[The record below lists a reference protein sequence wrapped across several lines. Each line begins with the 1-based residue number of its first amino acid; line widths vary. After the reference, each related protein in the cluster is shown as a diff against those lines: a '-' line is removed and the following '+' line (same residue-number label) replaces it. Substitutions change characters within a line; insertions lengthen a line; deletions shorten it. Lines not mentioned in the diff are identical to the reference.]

1 MRPPWLTRLSR
12 SPDCGGGIRVART
25 RVRAE
30 FDATEWAV
38 WQFVVVF
45 TRLFSASDAHHS
57 SMLKPKPTGPQR
69 SQYIMFDHVKTVL
82 GEALQIEDR
91 ASEMTGGTPLL
102 GNLPELD
109 SMAVVTV
116 LTALEDNF
124 GFIIDDDDLVS
135 DAFLTLDSLVSFVE
149 DKTRQCA

>member
-1 MRPPWLTRLSR
+1 
-12 SPDCGGGIRVART
+12 
-25 RVRAE
+25 
-30 FDATEWAV
+30 
-38 WQFVVVF
+38 
-45 TRLFSASDAHHS
+45 
-57 SMLKPKPTGPQR
+57 
-69 SQYIMFDHVKTVL
+69 MFDHVKTVL

-91 ASEMTGGTPLL
+91 TSEMTRGTLLL

-135 DAFLTLDSLVSFVE
+135 DAFLTLGSLVSFVE
-149 DKTRQCA
+149 DKARQCA

>member
-1 MRPPWLTRLSR
+1 
-12 SPDCGGGIRVART
+12 
-25 RVRAE
+25 
-30 FDATEWAV
+30 
-38 WQFVVVF
+38 
-45 TRLFSASDAHHS
+45 
-57 SMLKPKPTGPQR
+57 
-69 SQYIMFDHVKTVL
+69 MFDHVKTVL

-91 ASEMTGGTPLL
+91 TPEMTRGTLLL

-135 DAFLTLDSLVSFVE
+135 DAFLTLGSLVSFVE
-149 DKTRQCA
+149 DKARRCA

>member
-1 MRPPWLTRLSR
+1 
-12 SPDCGGGIRVART
+12 
-25 RVRAE
+25 
-30 FDATEWAV
+30 
-38 WQFVVVF
+38 
-45 TRLFSASDAHHS
+45 
-57 SMLKPKPTGPQR
+57 
-69 SQYIMFDHVKTVL
+69 MFDHVKTVL

-91 ASEMTGGTPLL
+91 TSEMTGSTLLL

-124 GFIIDDDDLVS
+124 GFVIDDDDLVS

>member
-1 MRPPWLTRLSR
+1 
-12 SPDCGGGIRVART
+12 
-25 RVRAE
+25 
-30 FDATEWAV
+30 
-38 WQFVVVF
+38 
-45 TRLFSASDAHHS
+45 
-57 SMLKPKPTGPQR
+57 
-69 SQYIMFDHVKTVL
+69 MFDHVKIVL

-91 ASEMTGGTPLL
+91 TPEMTRGTLLL

-135 DAFLTLDSLVSFVE
+135 DAFLTLGSLVSFVE
-149 DKTRQCA
+149 DKARRCA

>member
-1 MRPPWLTRLSR
+1 
-12 SPDCGGGIRVART
+12 
-25 RVRAE
+25 
-30 FDATEWAV
+30 
-38 WQFVVVF
+38 
-45 TRLFSASDAHHS
+45 
-57 SMLKPKPTGPQR
+57 
-69 SQYIMFDHVKTVL
+69 MFDHVKTVL

-91 ASEMTGGTPLL
+91 TPGMTRGTLLL

-135 DAFLTLDSLVSFVE
+135 DAFLTLGSLVSFVE
-149 DKTRQCA
+149 DKARRCA

>member
-1 MRPPWLTRLSR
+1 
-12 SPDCGGGIRVART
+12 
-25 RVRAE
+25 
-30 FDATEWAV
+30 
-38 WQFVVVF
+38 
-45 TRLFSASDAHHS
+45 
-57 SMLKPKPTGPQR
+57 
-69 SQYIMFDHVKTVL
+69 MFDHVKTVL

>member
-1 MRPPWLTRLSR
+1 
-12 SPDCGGGIRVART
+12 
-25 RVRAE
+25 
-30 FDATEWAV
+30 
-38 WQFVVVF
+38 
-45 TRLFSASDAHHS
+45 
-57 SMLKPKPTGPQR
+57 
-69 SQYIMFDHVKTVL
+69 MFDHVKTVL

-91 ASEMTGGTPLL
+91 TPEMTKGTLLL

-135 DAFLTLDSLVSFVE
+135 DAFLTLGSLVSFVE
-149 DKTRQCA
+149 DKARRCA

>member
-1 MRPPWLTRLSR
+1 
-12 SPDCGGGIRVART
+12 
-25 RVRAE
+25 
-30 FDATEWAV
+30 
-38 WQFVVVF
+38 
-45 TRLFSASDAHHS
+45 
-57 SMLKPKPTGPQR
+57 
-69 SQYIMFDHVKTVL
+69 MFDHVKTVL

-91 ASEMTGGTPLL
+91 TLEMTRGTLLL

-135 DAFLTLDSLVSFVE
+135 DAFLTLGSLVSFVE
-149 DKTRQCA
+149 DKARRCA

>member
-1 MRPPWLTRLSR
+1 
-12 SPDCGGGIRVART
+12 
-25 RVRAE
+25 
-30 FDATEWAV
+30 
-38 WQFVVVF
+38 
-45 TRLFSASDAHHS
+45 
-57 SMLKPKPTGPQR
+57 
-69 SQYIMFDHVKTVL
+69 MFDHVKTVL

-91 ASEMTGGTPLL
+91 TSEMTGGTLLL

-124 GFIIDDDDLVS
+124 GFVIDDDDLVS
-135 DAFLTLDSLVSFVE
+135 DAFLTLGSLVSFVE